1 MNSLRRHS
9 LSLHAWGA
17 VLIIAI
23 LCFMSAIG
31 SGTLAWV
38 AKSDAE
44 AINTAGSI
52 RMAAYRISFQ
62 LATDFSD
69 DNPFSS
75 SLNIRQDSLN
85 LTHDKQVEKQGK
97 LDFSNK
103 NTAEKIDILIEDM
116 EIRLEELQTY
126 QLTSANRSAPISNQL
141 NQIKLQWFQDLKP
154 ALLGQDK
161 QEFYSVSVKYI
172 DDVNRFVKELQY
184 RNEQRQTWQQNLQ
197 ILSLIL
203 TIMIL
208 LVGIRRLHQA
218 VLMPIHQL
226 IKANNQFKRGQYDT
240 RVSITGYREF
250 EVLGNSFNE
259 MASTIETYQRSL
271 ENEVQIKTQHLTKA
285 NHVLS
290 LFYDFSKSITTNQV
304 SLYRLDKLVADFS
317 KTLPHLEFTL
327 CIQNKYITNKNAIVL
342 HGAKMKE
349 LCKKL
354 NCDNCEIKNG
364 EHTKSYAITHQQ
376 EEFGE
381 LRVSPKS
388 MLMMNRSVISAD
400 ADADADA
407 DAYDESSEIPAS
419 QRINMIET
427 GMKMGGIS
435 SFSSAELDA
444 QNDELIVALTNLIST
459 ALSLRKQRQQEH
471 QLILFEERSTIARE
485 LHDSLAQSLSYLKIQ
500 VSVLERHLKNTLS
513 ESDES
518 PIYQNIEQ
526 IKVGLGSAYHQL
538 RDLLVTF
545 RLTIDNNNFDEALH
559 EAANEFALKGSFNV
573 TVHNR
578 IMTLNLS
585 ATEQIDLIQI
595 AREALSNISRHA
607 KAQNVEIHL
616 GYEDGDKHI
625 VMRIIDDGVGM
636 LMLGS
641 VDQTQH
647 HGLMIMKERAHN
659 IDGELIVAD
668 NQPRGTIISVRFEPN
683 FFDKDSNKDAYL

>member
-1 MNSLRRHS
+1 MMNSLRRHS

-62 LATDFSD
+62 LATDFSN
-69 DNPFSS
+69 DNAFSS

-85 LTHDKQVEKQGK
+85 LTHDKQVDKQGK
-97 LDFSNK
+97 LDLSNK
-103 NTAEKIDILIEDM
+103 DTAEKIDILIEDM
-116 EIRLEELQTY
+116 ENRLEELQTY
-126 QLTSANRSAPISNQL
+126 QLTSANRSTPITNQL

-161 QEFYSVSVKYI
+161 QDFYRVSVKYI
-172 DDVNRFVKELQY
+172 DDVNRFVGELQY
-184 RNEQRQTWQQNLQ
+184 RNEQRQTWQQSLQ
-197 ILSLIL
+197 TLSLIL
-203 TIMIL
+203 TIIIMLI
-208 LVGIRRLHQA
+208 GMRRLHQA
-218 VLMPIHQL
+218 VLTPIKQL
-226 IKANNQFKRGQYDT
+226 IKANNQFKRGKT
-240 RVSITGYREF
+240 NIRMSIKGYREF
-250 EVLGNSFNE
+250 EMLGNSFND

-271 ENEVQIKTQHLTKA
+271 ESEVQIKTQHLTKA
-285 NHVLS
+285 NQVLS

-317 KTLPHLEFTL
+317 KALPHLEFTL

-342 HGAKMKE
+342 HGEKMKE

-354 NCDNCEIKNG
+354 NCDNCVTKNG
-364 EHTKSYAITHQQ
+364 EYTKSYPITHQQ

-388 MLMMNRSVISAD
+388 MLVMNRSFISD
-400 ADADADA
+400 DD
-407 DAYDESSEIPAS
+407 SSDTPES

-427 GMKMGGIS
+427 GSATDSIS
-435 SFSSAELDA
+435 PFSSAELDA
-444 QNDELIVALTNLIST
+444 QNNELIVALTNLIST

-500 VSVLERHLKNTLS
+500 VSVLERHLKNAAS
-513 ESDES
+513 EPDET

-526 IKVGLGSAYHQL
+526 IKMGLGSAYQQL

-559 EAANEFALKGSFNV
+559 EAASEFALKGSFNV

-595 AREALSNISRHA
+595 TREALSNIRRHA
-607 KAQNVEIHL
+607 QAQNVEIQL
-616 GYEDGDKHI
+616 GYEEGDKHI
-625 VMRIIDDGVGM
+625 AMRIIDDGVGM
-636 LMLGS
+636 SILGS

-647 HGLMIMKERAHN
+647 HGLMIMKERAHD
-659 IDGELIVAD
+659 IGGELIVTD
-668 NQPRGTIISVRFEPN
+668 NQPRGTIITVRFEPN
-683 FFDKDSNKDAYL
+683 FFDEQGNKEAYL